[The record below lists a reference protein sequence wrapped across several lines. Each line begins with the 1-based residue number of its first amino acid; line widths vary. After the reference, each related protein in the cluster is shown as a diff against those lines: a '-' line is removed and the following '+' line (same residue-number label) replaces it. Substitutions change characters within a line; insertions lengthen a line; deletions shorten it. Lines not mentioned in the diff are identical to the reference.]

1 MFLKVTDK
9 IGGFSSSLLARIS
22 QVLVVGLEFW
32 GKMSGLASR
41 YGKRS
46 GPERKTAP
54 AIHGKEYWGERGGN
68 LVDRAQVLCRKKI
81 PVSKEVQR

>member
-1 MFLKVTDK
+1 
-9 IGGFSSSLLARIS
+9 
-22 QVLVVGLEFW
+22 
-32 GKMSGLASR
+32 MSGLASR

-54 AIHGKEYWGERGGN
+54 AIHGKGYWESGAEIW
-68 LVDRAQVLCRKKI
+68 LVEARCFAEQKI